1 MEMNGKSRFIV
12 ASEYLMMLHQG
23 IYSILIG
30 AILPMMRVSCG
41 LSYDVSGFIVSAMN
55 IGQVAGGLAAG
66 FLALKLGI
74 KTSNV
79 FAYILVTA
87 GLLISLMTG
96 SAIPLII
103 AFCLVGAGRGISS
116 NYGNYLMNAVP
127 ANTSFLLNAFHT
139 CFAAGAVIAPLI
151 VMACTSRSSSNWKT
165 PLFIVTIYAAAVAV
179 CFIFQD
185 LKDIAPMTGS
195 RANRSLAFLKEKI
208 FVMIVLIMFC
218 YQAIECTIL
227 GWMTSYYVDT
237 KIVSEAS
244 SQLFT
249 SILWGAVL
257 AGRLIFTVISRKLRS
272 KAIIK
277 YLSVLV
283 LISLILLLLSRSY
296 AMLLISTICI
306 GLALS
311 GMYANIVAS
320 AGTLFLDY
328 ALSMSVYFTIICLG
342 GTIWPII
349 VGFMAEHFN
358 IRTGIGTLIVPAA
371 AMLIL
376 CIIFDR
382 GHCKDS
388 PAACSD

>member
-1 MEMNGKSRFIV
+1 VKGFKNKFIV
-12 ASEYLMMLHQG
+12 GSEYLMMLHQG

-30 AILPMMRVSCG
+30 AILPMMRVSYN

-55 IGQVAGGLAAG
+55 IGQVIGGLAAG

-74 KTSNV
+74 KTSNIL
-79 FAYILVTA
+79 AYVLVTI
-87 GLLISLMTG
+87 GLVISLMTG
-96 SAIPLII
+96 NAIPLII

-139 CFAAGAVIAPLI
+139 CFAIGAVIAPLI
-151 VMACTSRSSSNWKT
+151 VMACTSTSTENWKT
-165 PLFIVTIYAAAVAV
+165 SLLIVTIYAAVVAI
-179 CFIFQD
+179 CFFFQD
-185 LKDIAPMTGS
+185 LKDVAPMTGS
-195 RANRSLAFLKEKI
+195 RANKSLAFLKENVFI
-208 FVMIVLIMFC
+208 MIVLIMFC
-218 YQAIECTIL
+218 YQAIECSVL

-237 KIVSEAS
+237 KIVSESS

-249 SILWGAVL
+249 SILWGSVL
-257 AGRLIFTVISRKLRS
+257 VGRLIFTVISRKLRS

-277 YLSVLV
+277 YLSVVVLV
-283 LISLILLLLSRSY
+283 SLVLLLLSNSFT
-296 AMLLISTICI
+296 MLLISTICI
-306 GLALS
+306 GLGLS

-320 AGTLFLDY
+320 AGNLFLDY

-349 VGFMAEHFN
+349 VGFVSEHFN
-358 IRTGIGTLIVPAA
+358 IRAGIGTLIIPAV

-376 CIIFDR
+376 CIIFDKER
-382 GHCKDS
+382 RKTC
-388 PAACSD
+388 